1 MNESAFNVVN
11 ILKVLNKY
19 KVIIGIGIGAAIGI
33 GVGTSFLVTGMA
45 RKTETVWQSIWKIN
59 NDLATAAQRGKEE
72 KDRNAALA
80 TAADAYKYLRE
91 NASSSNAT
99 PWILFQMGNIYY
111 SLKNYDEAIR
121 AYNDFLN
128 KCGGHLLVPIVKQSL
143 GYAYEEKGLFQEAV
157 RLFEEDASANAGLF
171 AAQKGWDAGRCYEK
185 LGQTNDAIRSYTR
198 AIEFSPN
205 SNWATLSQYRL
216 SAIR

>member
-1 MNESAFNVVN
+1 MNESAFNVV
-11 ILKVLNKY
+11 KVLNKY
-19 KVIIGIGIGAAIGI
+19 KAIIGIGVGVAIGI

-59 NDLATAAQRGKEE
+59 NDLAMSAQRGKEE
-72 KDRNAALA
+72 KDRTAALT
-80 TAADAYKYLRE
+80 TAADAYKYLQE
-91 NASSSNAT
+91 NTSSSDAT

-111 SLKNYDEAIR
+111 NLKNYDEAIR

-128 KCGGHLLVPIVKQSL
+128 KCSGHLLVPVVKQSL
-143 GYAYEEKGLFQEAV
+143 GYAYEEKGLFPEAI
-157 RLFEEDASANAGLF
+157 RQFEEASSESAGLF